1 MRLAVLSALFVAAIE
16 AQTPA
21 LRPKVEVTSLKLH
34 PVDHH
39 EVSGVPGGFK
49 TDAPATLLIRA
60 AYDVR
65 DFQIAGAPDWV
76 NSDAYQI
83 EAKVAEAKSAS
94 APPFGLMLRPSLQA
108 LLADKFQ
115 LRFHREKRQMPV
127 YTLNLLNGR
136 SRLQPSQAGKCVSF
150 VMKKAGPPVPGR
162 KPPMFCGVL
171 NRGIDQ
177 WLNRTLDGVEI
188 TMADRPEI
196 QFPGLVNTLS
206 QELDR
211 AVIDKTGLTGKYD
224 LHLQWDREATAA
236 AMKPGEKPPADAG
249 PSLFAAVENQL
260 GLRLESTTGSVEV
273 LVIDHIERP
282 RVQ

>member
-1 MRLAVLSALFVAAIE
+1 MRLAVLLGLFVAAIE

-21 LRPKVEVTSLKLH
+21 ARPKVEVTSLKLH
-34 PVDHH
+34 PGDHH

-49 TDAPATLLIRA
+49 TDAPASLLIRG

-83 EAKVAEAKSAS
+83 EARIAGSQ
-94 APPFGLMLRPSLQA
+94 PFGKILRPSLQA

-127 YTLNLLNGR
+127 YTLSLLNGR
-136 SRLQPSQAGKCVSF
+136 SRLQPSQAGKCVPF

-177 WLNRTLDGVEI
+177 YLNRTLDGVEI

-282 RVQ
+282 RIQ

>member
-1 MRLAVLSALFVAAIE
+1 MRLAVLLGLFVAAIE

-21 LRPKVEVTSLKLH
+21 ARPKVEVTSLKLH
-34 PVDHH
+34 PGDHH

-49 TDAPATLLIRA
+49 TDAPATLLIRV

-83 EAKVAEAKSAS
+83 EAKIGGSQ
-94 APPFGLMLRPSLQA
+94 PFGKILRPSLQA

-115 LRFHREKRQMPV
+115 LRFHREKRQMSV
-127 YTLNLLNGR
+127 YTLSLLNGR
-136 SRLQPSQAGKCVSF
+136 SRMQPSKPGKCVPF

-177 WLNRTLDGVEI
+177 YLNRTLDGVEI

-282 RVQ
+282 RIQ